1 VLAIVGERDEAFL
14 NSTDYVANR
23 APNGRKVIIADAGHP
38 AMFDQPEVW
47 NEHVL
52 GFLKELELE

>member
-1 VLAIVGERDEAFL
+1 
-14 NSTDYVANR
+14 
-23 APNGRKVIIADAGHP
+23 VIIADAGHP